1 MKQDLLKELA
11 EKYKAENRSSKE
23 LYASIK
29 TTGMQM
35 FVTNT
40 MSKEQVLTFCSSL
53 LKLFEN
59 LTVKQTEVK
68 ND

>member
-1 MKQDLLKELA
+1 MKKDLIQELT
-11 EKYKAENRSSKE
+11 EKYKAENRSSEE

-40 MSKEQVLTFCSSL
+40 MSKEQVLNFCSSL

-59 LTVKQTEVK
+59 LSAKQ
-68 ND
+68 